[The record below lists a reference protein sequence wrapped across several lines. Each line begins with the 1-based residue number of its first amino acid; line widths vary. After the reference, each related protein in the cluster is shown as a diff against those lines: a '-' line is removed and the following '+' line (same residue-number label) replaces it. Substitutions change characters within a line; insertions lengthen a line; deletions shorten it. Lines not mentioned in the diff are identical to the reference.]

1 MSLNLDPRQRAM
13 LEAMH
18 IKLWQPEPVV
28 LVPDVPV
35 ATKNVA
41 ARARTA
47 DAEAG
52 FDAKK

>member
-28 LVPDVPV
+28 CRLRLWLLL
-35 ATKNVA
+35 K
-41 ARARTA
+41 R
-47 DAEAG
+47 
-52 FDAKK
+52 

>member
-28 LVPDVPV
+28 VQ
-35 ATKNVA
+35 
-41 ARARTA
+41 
-47 DAEAG
+47 DAPE
-52 FDAKK
+52 